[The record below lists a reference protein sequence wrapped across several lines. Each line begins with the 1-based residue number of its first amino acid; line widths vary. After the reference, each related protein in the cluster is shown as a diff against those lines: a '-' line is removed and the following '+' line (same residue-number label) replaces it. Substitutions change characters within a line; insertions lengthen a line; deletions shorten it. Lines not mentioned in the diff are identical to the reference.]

1 LGVSIQ
7 LGSTVTAINF
17 GTPAIHIKGKPDFRA
32 DGLKS
37 VCREALLGH
46 ADPPKLTGDLA
57 YRIVVKAE
65 DMVKHENLQELVS
78 NPAINYW
85 MGLNAHAVCYLLK
98 GGGLYNIVLACPD
111 NLPELVSTQATD
123 IQEMRDLFAKWDPRL
138 KTLLSIVQETSKW
151 RLQNSEEMKKW
162 SHPSGKFALLGDAC
176 HATLPYLAQGAAMV
190 VEDGAV
196 LGALMEKLGQSKGST
211 ALREIF
217 HLEDGER
224 QQG

>member
-1 LGVSIQ
+1 
-7 LGSTVTAINF
+7 
-17 GTPAIHIKGKPDFRA
+17 
-32 DGLKS
+32 
-37 VCREALLGH
+37 
-46 ADPPKLTGDLA
+46 
-57 YRIVVKAE
+57 
-65 DMVKHENLQELVS
+65 MVKHENPRELVN

-111 NLPELVSTQATD
+111 NLPELVNTQAAD
-123 IQEMRDLFAKWDPRL
+123 IQEMRDFFAKWDPRL

-176 HATLPYLAQGAAMV
+176 HATLPYLAQGAAMA

-196 LGALMEKLGQSKGST
+196 LGTLMEKLGDKAQLKDVLVIYEK
-211 ALREIF
+211 LRK
-217 HLEDGER
+217 ER
-224 QQG
+224 TTHVVKSSRSRTS